1 MRLSKEQM
9 EALNDYRGSTPKPSD
24 FEAFWQERIREADN
38 TELHWEIRPSKI
50 PDFPRTEYHELWF
63 EGVHGEKM
71 FAEYVRPVADQPVPL
86 VLQFHG
92 YPGRCRSFL
101 EQSSFAGMGFA
112 LIAMDCPG
120 QGGRSTDTGKYQGTT
135 VSGHLI
141 AGLDGPAKDM
151 CYVRLYQNIRL
162 LGRIVRRLPG
172 IDLNR
177 VYVNGA
183 SQGGGLGLVCCAL
196 NPDLISKASILYPFL
211 SDFQKVWE
219 LGADEIAY
227 EGLRYYT
234 RWFDATG
241 ERTNEVFTKLGYVD
255 VVSFASRVR
264 CEVLFGTGLSDNICP
279 PQTQMAVW
287 NQLSCPKRHIFFPD
301 FGHEEIQEFDD
312 LLLNYYF
319 EENKK

>member
-1 MRLSKEQM
+1 MPFPVQTGGGIRIPYPLILPDAEQWQPD
-9 EALNDYRGSTPKPSD
+9 ARRG
-24 FEAFWQERIREADN
+24 
-38 TELHWEIRPSKI
+38 
-50 PDFPRTEYHELWF
+50 
-63 EGVHGEKM
+63 
-71 FAEYVRPVADQPVPL
+71 
-86 VLQFHG
+86 
-92 YPGRCRSFL
+92 CRSSCKPDL
-101 EQSSFAGMGFA
+101 CLSN
-112 LIAMDCPG
+112 
-120 QGGRSTDTGKYQGTT
+120 
-135 VSGHLI
+135 SGARLHTAEI
-141 AGLDGPAKDM
+141 DYPA
-151 CYVRLYQNIRL
+151 
-162 LGRIVRRLPG
+162 G

-319 EENKK
+319 EENTK